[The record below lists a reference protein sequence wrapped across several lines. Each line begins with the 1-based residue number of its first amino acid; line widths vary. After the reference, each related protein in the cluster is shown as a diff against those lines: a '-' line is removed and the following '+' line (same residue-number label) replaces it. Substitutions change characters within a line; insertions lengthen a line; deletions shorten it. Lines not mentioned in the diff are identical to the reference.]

1 MKSKK
6 NINNTAKE
14 YLEGDK
20 SFDLNIK
27 EKAAFQMLQQRI
39 IIKRQ
44 IRDVH

>member
-14 YLEGDK
+14 YLEGHK

-27 EKAAFQMLQQRI
+27 EKAAFQMLQQRK